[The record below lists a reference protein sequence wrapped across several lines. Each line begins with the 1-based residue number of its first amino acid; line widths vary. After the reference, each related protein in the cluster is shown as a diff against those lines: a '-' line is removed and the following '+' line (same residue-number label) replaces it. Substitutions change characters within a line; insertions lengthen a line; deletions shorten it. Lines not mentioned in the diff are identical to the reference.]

1 MGRFNNNHIYVCDG
15 GGDGGRGRG
24 GRDGYGVLLKVKV
37 NLRLQA
43 PLLQRRQKLTPR

>member
-15 GGDGGRGRG
+15 GRGDGGRG
-24 GRDGYGVLLKVKV
+24 GYGVLLKVKV

-43 PLLQRRQKLTPR
+43 PLRQRRQKLPPR